1 MADFSLVATC
11 FSEKHSFRVGT
22 NLVKA
27 LKDLGVV
34 FKVQPTLNGRKD
46 DDWYNYKLR
55 ILVCWEKV
63 DVHLFLKE
71 SRDELNLEHR
81 WMNPISDEEYM
92 ERDKEIQMMKKGK
105 YKPLEL

>member
-27 LKDLGVV
+27 LKDLGVI

-46 DDWYNYKLR
+46 DDWYNY
-55 ILVCWEKV
+55 I
-63 DVHLFLKE
+63 
-71 SRDELNLEHR
+71 
-81 WMNPISDEEYM
+81 
-92 ERDKEIQMMKKGK
+92 
-105 YKPLEL
+105 